1 MNKLPIIICLLITN
15 VFFAQVP
22 SYYSNIDFGQSGET
36 LKTALTNLIS
46 GHTEYPYSSSNTD
59 TWDILQQSDI
69 FSGDNVLLIYG
80 YSDTDSNSITDR
92 LRDKDDECS
101 FSGSC
106 NGYWNREHVY
116 PKSLADPVL
125 IGSGASVGAGADLH
139 NLRAADAQMNSTRN
153 NNLFETGS
161 GNSGLTDNGFYPGD
175 EYKGDV
181 ARIIMYMYTRYPS
194 QCPANDVGYGNK
206 TYNSNIPDIFLDWN
220 ELDPV
225 SDFET
230 SRNNKIAEYQGNR
243 NPFID
248 NPFLAYLIWGGPSIS
263 DSWGTTQ
270 NPRISLSSSSSEDET
285 NTTFNITIGVTMTSY
300 DAPVSVSVSVNN
312 SSTVENEDYSLN
324 TTSIN
329 FNDNET
335 QYISLDINNDNETDD
350 EKLILDLSIT
360 SDSADPDTAILV
372 VNQHTINIIDD
383 EYPLIITEIADPNN
397 SASSRYVEIY
407 NSSNTAIDLSKYYLI
422 RWTNAGANPGTK
434 ISLSTECGSSLAANT
449 FCIISNDTNSGNNF
463 LTTYGFNPHGK
474 AGTGG
479 PVDSNGDDNI
489 AIVTSA
495 SGITY
500 TDPSTW
506 TVIDLYGVPG
516 TDGSDQDHEFEDG
529 RAERKA
535 SSTTPSTTW
544 DFNEWNI
551 NNDGGDGDG
560 AQNAPDGYDPG
571 YWIGATTIDTWNGL
585 SSNSWGTGSN
595 WASGNIPVSGDNVF
609 IRDSGTDPVISTT
622 GNQITDI
629 TVESSASLSIEKG
642 KNLTI
647 SENFTNNGTVTL
659 NSDSDEFASLI
670 VQGTSSGNITYKR
683 FVSDEGT
690 DEWDLIGS
698 PVVGQTISN
707 FISANS
713 SSLATSGSNY
723 AIGVFSNDGATDT
736 ASAMYTYVTSS
747 SSGNLTDGIGYAMAS
762 DDTDSPGTTLDFTGT
777 VNTSSN
783 VTVAIDD
790 QTGTL
795 TNFGKWNLIANP
807 YPSFINANSATS
819 GTNFMTTNVSNLH
832 SSYAYIYGYDGD
844 GTWTLYNNSTAAA
857 TYIAPGQA
865 FFVASDDSG
874 GNTVTFSE
882 AMQTVSGTDDFIAG
896 DIVEDSFELILKLY
910 EGDTEID
917 YTRFYFE
924 DGLNLFLDPGYDAGH
939 FNQEASLMSRLLEE
953 DEGVGFVINAM
964 GLENVNDAV
973 IPLVINREVGDNF
986 RISIDTF
993 GIYAGSNVYLED
1005 NQNGTMTLLNEE
1017 DFELTPENDLS
1028 EAGRFFIHLTADTF
1042 SIENEVET
1050 NLLNVFK
1057 ADYNNFI
1064 TVEGLS
1070 MQSGIT
1076 NVKLYGL
1083 LGREILSTSLNNLTN
1098 TQIISTETIATGVY
1112 VIKLQS
1118 GNTLLTKKLII
1129 K

>member
-1 MNKLPIIICLLITN
+1 MNKSSIIICLFITN

-46 GHTEYPYSSSNTD
+46 GHTEYPYSSTNTD

-69 FSGDNVLLIYG
+69 FSVDNVLLIYG

-125 IGSGASVGAGADLH
+125 IGSGASVGAGSDLH

-153 NNLFETGS
+153 NNLFETGG

-175 EYKGDV
+175 EHKGDV

-220 ELDPV
+220 EQDPV

-270 NPRISLSSSSSEDET
+270 NPRISLSSSSSENET
-285 NTTFNITIGVTMTSY
+285 NTTFNTTIGVTMTSY

-329 FNDNET
+329 FNENET

-372 VNQHTINIIDD
+372 VNQHTLNIIDD
-383 EYPLIITEIADPNN
+383 EEPIIITEIADPENDAN
-397 SASSRYVEIY
+397 GRYIEIY
-407 NSSNTAIDLSKYYLI
+407 NSSNNDVDISTYYLI
-422 RWTNAGANPGTK
+422 RWTNGNNNPQNQK
-434 ISLSTECGSSLAANT
+434 ISLSSECGNTLAAKT
-449 FCIISNDTNSGNNF
+449 ICIVSEESESTYSGIFGLSSDGDAPN
-463 LTTYGFNPHGK
+463 GGA
-474 AGTGG
+474 AG
-479 PVDSNGDDNI
+479 SNGDDNI
-489 AIVTSA
+489 AIVKIP
-495 SGITY
+495 GTY
-500 TDPSTW
+500 IYNDSSTYE
-506 TVIDLYGVPG
+506 VIDMFGVAGEDG
-516 TDGSDQDHEFEDG
+516 TGTNHEFADG
-529 RAERKA
+529 RAERKL
-535 SSTTPSTTW
+535 SVEIPKSTWSVN
-544 DFNEWNI
+544 DWNI
-551 NNDGGDGDG
+551 ESGSTI
-560 AQNAPDGYDPG
+560 APSGYDPG
-571 YWIGATTIDTWNGL
+571 YWIGATTIDAWNGL
-585 SSNSWGTGSN
+585 SSNSWGTASN
-595 WASGNIPVSGDNVF
+595 WASGNVPVSGDNVF
-609 IRDSGTDPVISTT
+609 IRDSETDPVISTT
-622 GNQITDI
+622 GNQITNI
-629 TVESSASLSIEKG
+629 TVESSASLTIEKG
-642 KNLTI
+642 NSLNI
-647 SENFTNNGTVTL
+647 SGNFSNSGTVTL
-659 NSDSDEFASLI
+659 NSDSNEFASLI

-698 PVVGQTISN
+698 PVVGQTITN
-707 FISANS
+707 FVSANS
-713 SSLATSGSNY
+713 SLATNGSNY
-723 AIGVFSNDGATDT
+723 AIGVFSNDGSTDT
-736 ASAMYTYVTSS
+736 ESAMYTMVN
-747 SSGNLTDGIGYAMAS
+747 SGDLSGSFSEGIGYSMAT
-762 DDTDSPGTTLDFTGT
+762 DETDTPGTTLDFTGT
-777 VNTSSN
+777 VKTTDL
-783 VTVAIDD
+783 TVSIDD
-790 QTGTL
+790 ETATL
-795 TNFGKWNLIANP
+795 TNYGKWNLIANP
-807 YPSFINANSATS
+807 YPSFINANSGTS

-844 GTWTLYNNSTAAA
+844 GTWTLYNNSSSA

-882 AMQTVSGTDDFIAG
+882 AMQTVTGSDDFITG
-896 DIVEDSFELILKLY
+896 DIVEDNFELILKLY

-917 YTRFYFE
+917 YTRFYFK
-924 DGLNLFLDPGYDAGH
+924 DGLNLSLDPGYDAGH

-953 DEGVGFVINAM
+953 DQGVGFVINAM
-964 GLENVNDAV
+964 GLDNVNNAV
-973 IPLVINREVGDNF
+973 IPLVINKEAGTDF
-986 RISIDTF
+986 RIGIDTF
-993 GIYAGSNVYLED
+993 GIYAGTNVYLED
-1005 NQNGTMTLLNEE
+1005 NQNGTMTLLNQE
-1017 DFELTPENDLS
+1017 DFELTPQSTLS
-1028 EAGRFFIHLTADTF
+1028 GAGRFYIHLTQETF
-1042 SIENEVET
+1042 SNEDATT

-1057 ADYNNFI
+1057 LDRNNFI

-1070 MQSGIT
+1070 TESNQT
-1076 NVKLYGL
+1076 NLKLYNI
-1083 LGREILSTSLNNLTN
+1083 LGKEMLSTTLLNNTN
-1098 TQIISTETIATGVY
+1098 TQTISTEGLSTGIY
-1112 VIKLQS
+1112 VIKLES
-1118 GNTLLTKKLII
+1118 GNNLLTKKLII

>member
-1 MNKLPIIICLLITN
+1 MNKSSIIICLFITN

-46 GHTEYPYSSSNTD
+46 GHTEYPYSSTNTD

-69 FSGDNVLLIYG
+69 FSVDNVLLIYG
-80 YSDTDSNSITDR
+80 YSDTDSNSMTDR

-125 IGSGASVGAGADLH
+125 IGSGASVGAGSDLH

-153 NNLFETGS
+153 NNLFETGG

-175 EYKGDV
+175 EHKGDV

-220 ELDPV
+220 EQDPV

-270 NPRISLSSSSSEDET
+270 NPRISLSSSSSENET
-285 NTTFNITIGVTMTSY
+285 DATFNTTIGVTMTSY

-329 FNDNET
+329 FNENET

-372 VNQHTINIIDD
+372 VNQHTLNIIDD
-383 EYPLIITEIADPNN
+383 EEPIIITEIADPENDAN
-397 SASSRYVEIY
+397 GRYIEIY
-407 NSSNTAIDLSKYYLI
+407 NSSNNDVDISTYYLI
-422 RWTNAGANPGTK
+422 RWTNGNNNPQNQK
-434 ISLSTECGSSLAANT
+434 ISLSSECGNTLAAKT
-449 FCIISNDTNSGNNF
+449 ICIVSEESESTYSGIFGLSSDGDAPN
-463 LTTYGFNPHGK
+463 GGA
-474 AGTGG
+474 AG
-479 PVDSNGDDNI
+479 SNGDDNI
-489 AIVTSA
+489 AIVKIP
-495 SGITY
+495 GTY
-500 TDPSTW
+500 IYNDSSTYE
-506 TVIDLYGVPG
+506 VIDMFGVAGEDG
-516 TDGSDQDHEFEDG
+516 TGTNHEFTDG
-529 RAERKA
+529 RAERKL
-535 SSTTPSTTW
+535 SVETPKSTWSVN
-544 DFNEWNI
+544 DWNI
-551 NNDGGDGDG
+551 ESGSTI
-560 AQNAPDGYDPG
+560 APSGYDPG
-571 YWIGATTIDTWNGL
+571 YWIGATTIDAWNGL
-585 SSNSWGTGSN
+585 SSNSWGTASN
-595 WASGNIPVSGDNVF
+595 WASGNVPVSGDNVF
-609 IRDSGTDPVISTT
+609 IRDSETDPVISTT
-622 GNQITDI
+622 GNQITNI
-629 TVESSASLSIEKG
+629 TVESSASLTIEKG
-642 KNLTI
+642 NSLNI
-647 SENFTNNGTVTL
+647 SGNFSNSGTVTL
-659 NSDSDEFASLI
+659 NSDSNEFASLI

-698 PVVGQTISN
+698 PVVGQTITN
-707 FISANS
+707 FVSANS
-713 SSLATSGSNY
+713 SLATNGSNY
-723 AIGVFSNDGATDT
+723 AIGVFSNDGSTDT
-736 ASAMYTYVTSS
+736 ASAMYTMVN
-747 SSGNLTDGIGYAMAS
+747 SGDLSGSFSEGIGYSMAT
-762 DDTDSPGTTLDFTGT
+762 DETDTPGTTLDFTGT
-777 VNTSSN
+777 VKTTDL
-783 VTVAIDD
+783 TVSIDD
-790 QTGTL
+790 ETATL
-795 TNFGKWNLIANP
+795 TNYGKWNLIANP
-807 YPSFINANSATS
+807 YPSFINANSGTS

-844 GTWTLYNNSTAAA
+844 GTWTLYNNSSSA

-882 AMQTVSGTDDFIAG
+882 AMQTVTGSDDFITG
-896 DIVEDSFELILKLY
+896 DIVEDNFELILKLY

-917 YTRFYFE
+917 YTRFYFK
-924 DGLNLFLDPGYDAGH
+924 DGLNLSLDPGYDAGH

-953 DEGVGFVINAM
+953 DQGVGFVINAM
-964 GLENVNDAV
+964 GLDNVNNAV
-973 IPLVINREVGDNF
+973 IPLVINKEAGTDF
-986 RISIDTF
+986 RIGIDTF
-993 GIYAGSNVYLED
+993 GIYAGTNVYLED
-1005 NQNGTMTLLNEE
+1005 NQNGTMTLLNQE
-1017 DFELTPENDLS
+1017 DFELTPQSTLS
-1028 EAGRFFIHLTADTF
+1028 GAGRFYIHLTQETF
-1042 SIENEVET
+1042 SNEDATT

-1057 ADYNNFI
+1057 LDRNNFI

-1070 MQSGIT
+1070 TESNQT
-1076 NVKLYGL
+1076 NLKLYNI
-1083 LGREILSTSLNNLTN
+1083 LGKEMLSTTLLNNTN
-1098 TQIISTETIATGVY
+1098 TQTISTEGLSTGIY
-1112 VIKLQS
+1112 VIKLES
-1118 GNTLLTKKLII
+1118 GNNLLTKKLII

>member
-1 MNKLPIIICLLITN
+1 MNKASIIICLFITN

-46 GHTEYPYSSSNTD
+46 GHTEYPYSSTNTD

-69 FSGDNVLLIYG
+69 FSVDNVLLIYG

-125 IGSGASVGAGADLH
+125 IGSGASVGAGSDLH

-153 NNLFETGS
+153 NNLFETGG

-175 EYKGDV
+175 EHKGDV

-220 ELDPV
+220 EQDPV

-270 NPRISLSSSSSEDET
+270 NPRISLSSSSSENET
-285 NTTFNITIGVTMTSY
+285 NATFNTTIGVTMTSY

-329 FNDNET
+329 FNENET

-372 VNQHTINIIDD
+372 VNQHTLNIIDD
-383 EYPLIITEIADPNN
+383 EEPIIITEIADPENDAN
-397 SASSRYVEIY
+397 GRYIEIY
-407 NSSNTAIDLSKYYLI
+407 NSSNNDVDISTYYLI
-422 RWTNAGANPGTK
+422 RWTNGNNNPQNQK
-434 ISLSTECGSSLAANT
+434 ISLSSECGNTLAAKT
-449 FCIISNDTNSGNNF
+449 ICIVSEESESTYSGIFGLSSDGDAPN
-463 LTTYGFNPHGK
+463 GGA
-474 AGTGG
+474 AG
-479 PVDSNGDDNI
+479 SNGDDNI
-489 AIVTSA
+489 AIVK
-495 SGITY
+495 I
-500 TDPSTW
+500 
-506 TVIDLYGVPG
+506 PG
-516 TDGSDQDHEFEDG
+516 TYIYNDSSTYEIIDMFGVAGEDGTGTNHEFADG
-529 RAERKA
+529 RAERKF
-535 SSTTPSTTW
+535 SVEIPKSTWSVN
-544 DFNEWNI
+544 DWNI
-551 NNDGGDGDG
+551 ESGSTI
-560 AQNAPDGYDPG
+560 APSGYDPG
-571 YWIGATTIDTWNGL
+571 YWIGATTIDAWNGL
-585 SSNSWGTGSN
+585 SSNSWGTASN
-595 WASGNIPVSGDNVF
+595 WASGNVPVSGDNVF
-609 IRDSGTDPVISTT
+609 IRDSETNPVISTT
-622 GNQITDI
+622 GNQITNI
-629 TVESSASLSIEKG
+629 TVESSASLTIEKG
-642 KNLTI
+642 NSLNI
-647 SENFTNNGTVTL
+647 SGNFSNSGTVTL
-659 NSDSDEFASLI
+659 NSASNEFASLI

-698 PVVGQTISN
+698 PVVGQTITN
-707 FISANS
+707 FVSANS
-713 SSLATSGSNY
+713 SLATNGSNY
-723 AIGVFSNDGATDT
+723 AIGVFSNDGSTDT
-736 ASAMYTYVTSS
+736 ESAMYTMVN
-747 SSGNLTDGIGYAMAS
+747 SGDLSGSFSEGIGYSMAT
-762 DDTDSPGTTLDFTGT
+762 DETDTPGTTLDFTGT
-777 VNTSSN
+777 VKTTDL
-783 VTVAIDD
+783 TVSIDD
-790 QTGTL
+790 ETATL
-795 TNFGKWNLIANP
+795 TNYGKWNLIANP
-807 YPSFINANSATS
+807 YPSFINANSGTS

-844 GTWTLYNNSTAAA
+844 GTWTLYNNSSSA

-882 AMQTVSGTDDFIAG
+882 AMQTVTGSDDFITG
-896 DIVEDSFELILKLY
+896 DIVEDNFELILKLY

-917 YTRFYFE
+917 YTRFYFK
-924 DGLNLFLDPGYDAGH
+924 DGLNLSLDPGYDAGH

-953 DEGVGFVINAM
+953 DQGVGFVINAM
-964 GLENVNDAV
+964 GLDNVNNAV
-973 IPLVINREVGDNF
+973 IPLVINKEAGTDF
-986 RISIDTF
+986 RIGIDTF
-993 GIYAGSNVYLED
+993 GIYAGTNVYLED
-1005 NQNGTMTLLNEE
+1005 NQNGTMTLLNQE
-1017 DFELTPENDLS
+1017 DFELTPQSTLS
-1028 EAGRFFIHLTADTF
+1028 GAGRFYIHLTQETF
-1042 SIENEVET
+1042 SNEDATT

-1057 ADYNNFI
+1057 LDRNNFI

-1070 MQSGIT
+1070 TESNQT
-1076 NVKLYGL
+1076 NLKLYNI
-1083 LGREILSTSLNNLTN
+1083 LGKEMLSTTLLNNTN
-1098 TQIISTETIATGVY
+1098 TQTISTEGLSTGIY
-1112 VIKLQS
+1112 VIKLES
-1118 GNTLLTKKLII
+1118 DNNLLTKKLII

>member
-1 MNKLPIIICLLITN
+1 MNKSSIIICLFITN

-46 GHTEYPYSSSNTD
+46 GHTEYPYSSTNTD

-69 FSGDNVLLIYG
+69 FSVDNVLLIYG

-125 IGSGASVGAGADLH
+125 IGSGASVGAGSDLH

-153 NNLFETGS
+153 NNLFETGG

-175 EYKGDV
+175 EHKGDV

-220 ELDPV
+220 EQDPV

-270 NPRISLSSSSSEDET
+270 NPRISLSSSSSENET
-285 NTTFNITIGVTMTSY
+285 NATFNTTIGVTMTSY

-329 FNDNET
+329 FNENET

-372 VNQHTINIIDD
+372 VNQHTLNIIDD
-383 EYPLIITEIADPNN
+383 EEPIIITEIADPENDAN
-397 SASSRYVEIY
+397 GRYIEIY
-407 NSSNTAIDLSKYYLI
+407 NSSNNDVDISTYYLI
-422 RWTNAGANPGTK
+422 RWTNGNNNPQNQK
-434 ISLSTECGSSLAANT
+434 ISLSSECGNTLAAKT
-449 FCIISNDTNSGNNF
+449 ICIVSEESESTYSGIFGLSSDGDAPN
-463 LTTYGFNPHGK
+463 GGA
-474 AGTGG
+474 AG
-479 PVDSNGDDNI
+479 SNGDDNI
-489 AIVTSA
+489 AIVK
-495 SGITY
+495 I
-500 TDPSTW
+500 
-506 TVIDLYGVPG
+506 PG
-516 TDGSDQDHEFEDG
+516 TYIYNDSSTYEIIDMFGVAGEDGTGTNHEFADG
-529 RAERKA
+529 RAERKL
-535 SSTTPSTTW
+535 SVEIPKSTWSVN
-544 DFNEWNI
+544 DWNI
-551 NNDGGDGDG
+551 ESGSTI
-560 AQNAPDGYDPG
+560 APSGYDPG
-571 YWIGATTIDTWNGL
+571 YWIGATTIDAWNGL
-585 SSNSWGTGSN
+585 SSNSWGTASN
-595 WASGNIPVSGDNVF
+595 WASGNVPVSGDNVF
-609 IRDSGTDPVISTT
+609 IRDSETDPVISTT
-622 GNQITDI
+622 GNQITNI
-629 TVESSASLSIEKG
+629 TVESSASLTIEKG
-642 KNLTI
+642 NSLNI
-647 SENFTNNGTVTL
+647 SGNFSNSGTVTL
-659 NSDSDEFASLI
+659 NSASNEFASLI

-698 PVVGQTISN
+698 PVVGQTITN
-707 FISANS
+707 FVSANS
-713 SSLATSGSNY
+713 SLATNGSNY
-723 AIGVFSNDGATDT
+723 AIGVFSNDGSTDT
-736 ASAMYTYVTSS
+736 ESAMYTMVN
-747 SSGNLTDGIGYAMAS
+747 SGDLSGSFSEGIGYSMAT
-762 DDTDSPGTTLDFTGT
+762 DETDTPGTTLDFTGT
-777 VNTSSN
+777 VKTTDL
-783 VTVAIDD
+783 TVSIDD
-790 QTGTL
+790 ETATL
-795 TNFGKWNLIANP
+795 TNYGKWNLIANP
-807 YPSFINANSATS
+807 YPSFINANSGTS

-844 GTWTLYNNSTAAA
+844 GTWTLYNNSSSA

-882 AMQTVSGTDDFIAG
+882 AMQTVTGSDDFITG
-896 DIVEDSFELILKLY
+896 DIVEDNFELILKLY

-917 YTRFYFE
+917 YTRFYFK
-924 DGLNLFLDPGYDAGH
+924 DGLNLSLDPGYDAGH

-953 DEGVGFVINAM
+953 DQGVGFVINAM
-964 GLENVNDAV
+964 GLDNVNNAV
-973 IPLVINREVGDNF
+973 IPLVINKEAGTDF
-986 RISIDTF
+986 RIGIDTF
-993 GIYAGSNVYLED
+993 GIYAGTNVYLED
-1005 NQNGTMTLLNEE
+1005 NQNGTMTLLNQE
-1017 DFELTPENDLS
+1017 DFELTPQSTLS
-1028 EAGRFFIHLTADTF
+1028 GAGRFYIHLTQETF
-1042 SIENEVET
+1042 SNEDATT

-1057 ADYNNFI
+1057 LDRNNFI

-1070 MQSGIT
+1070 TQSNQT
-1076 NVKLYGL
+1076 NLKLYNI
-1083 LGREILSTSLNNLTN
+1083 LGKEILSTTLLNNTN
-1098 TQIISTETIATGVY
+1098 TQTISTEGLSTGIY
-1112 VIKLQS
+1112 VIKLES
-1118 GNTLLTKKLII
+1118 GNNLLTKKLII

>member
-1 MNKLPIIICLLITN
+1 MNKASIIICLFITN

-46 GHTEYPYSSSNTD
+46 GHTEYPYSSTNTD

-69 FSGDNVLLIYG
+69 FSVDNVLLIYG
-80 YSDTDSNSITDR
+80 YSDTDSNSMTDR

-125 IGSGASVGAGADLH
+125 IGSGASVGAGSDLH

-153 NNLFETGS
+153 NNLFETGG

-175 EYKGDV
+175 EHKGDV

-220 ELDPV
+220 EQDPV

-270 NPRISLSSSSSEDET
+270 NPRISLSSSSSENET
-285 NTTFNITIGVTMTSY
+285 DATFNTTIGVTMTSY

-329 FNDNET
+329 FNENET

-372 VNQHTINIIDD
+372 VNQHTLNIIDD
-383 EYPLIITEIADPNN
+383 EEPIIITEIADPENDAN
-397 SASSRYVEIY
+397 GRYIEIY
-407 NSSNTAIDLSKYYLI
+407 NSSNNDVDISTYYLI
-422 RWTNAGANPGTK
+422 RWTNGNNNPQNQK
-434 ISLSTECGSSLAANT
+434 ISLSSECGNTLAAKT
-449 FCIISNDTNSGNNF
+449 ICIVSEESESTYSGIFGLSSDGDAPN
-463 LTTYGFNPHGK
+463 GGA
-474 AGTGG
+474 AG
-479 PVDSNGDDNI
+479 SNGDDNI
-489 AIVTSA
+489 AIVK
-495 SGITY
+495 I
-500 TDPSTW
+500 
-506 TVIDLYGVPG
+506 PG
-516 TDGSDQDHEFEDG
+516 TYIYNDSSTYEIIDMFGVAGEDGTGTNHEFADG
-529 RAERKA
+529 RAERKL
-535 SSTTPSTTW
+535 SVEIPKSTWSVN
-544 DFNEWNI
+544 DWNI
-551 NNDGGDGDG
+551 ESGSTI
-560 AQNAPDGYDPG
+560 APSGYDPG
-571 YWIGATTIDTWNGL
+571 YWIGATTIDAWNGL
-585 SSNSWGTGSN
+585 SSNSWGTASN
-595 WASGNIPVSGDNVF
+595 WASGNVPVSGDNVF
-609 IRDSGTDPVISTT
+609 IRDSETDPVISTT
-622 GNQITDI
+622 GNQITNI
-629 TVESSASLSIEKG
+629 TVESSASLTIEKG
-642 KNLTI
+642 NSLNI
-647 SENFTNNGTVTL
+647 SGNFSNSGTVTL
-659 NSDSDEFASLI
+659 NSASNEFASLI

-698 PVVGQTISN
+698 PVVGQTITN
-707 FISANS
+707 FVSANS
-713 SSLATSGSNY
+713 SLATNGSNY
-723 AIGVFSNDGATDT
+723 AIGVFSNDGSTDT
-736 ASAMYTYVTSS
+736 ESAMYTMVN
-747 SSGNLTDGIGYAMAS
+747 SGDLSGSFSEGIGYSMAT
-762 DDTDSPGTTLDFTGT
+762 DETDTPGTTLDFTGT
-777 VNTSSN
+777 VKTTDL
-783 VTVAIDD
+783 TVSIDD
-790 QTGTL
+790 ETATL
-795 TNFGKWNLIANP
+795 TNYGKWNLIANP
-807 YPSFINANSATS
+807 YPSFINANSGTS

-844 GTWTLYNNSTAAA
+844 GTWTLYNNSSSA

-882 AMQTVSGTDDFIAG
+882 AMQTVTGSDDFITG
-896 DIVEDSFELILKLY
+896 DIVEDNFELILKLY

-917 YTRFYFE
+917 YTRFYFK
-924 DGLNLFLDPGYDAGH
+924 DGLNLSLDPGYDAGH

-953 DEGVGFVINAM
+953 DQGVGFVINAM
-964 GLENVNDAV
+964 GLDNVNNAV
-973 IPLVINREVGDNF
+973 IPLVINKEAGTDF
-986 RISIDTF
+986 RIGIDTF
-993 GIYAGSNVYLED
+993 GIYAGTNVYLED
-1005 NQNGTMTLLNEE
+1005 NQNGTMTLLNQE
-1017 DFELTPENDLS
+1017 DFELTPQSTLS
-1028 EAGRFFIHLTADTF
+1028 GAGRFYIHLTQETF
-1042 SIENEVET
+1042 SNEDATT

-1057 ADYNNFI
+1057 LDRNNFI

-1070 MQSGIT
+1070 TESNQT
-1076 NVKLYGL
+1076 NLKLYNI
-1083 LGREILSTSLNNLTN
+1083 LGKEMLSTTLLNNTN
-1098 TQIISTETIATGVY
+1098 TQTISTEGLSTGIY
-1112 VIKLQS
+1112 VIKLES
-1118 GNTLLTKKLII
+1118 GNNLLTKKLII